1 MFYGRLNPLGGGFR
15 ETFDEQYHCF
25 SGAFSDKPQLEGG
38 DKILL
43 PSSAFEQ
50 LARLQ
55 VEYPMLF
62 EVRSSKGRTHV
73 GVMEFTAPEGKC
85 IMPFWIMQNLL
96 CEEGSLVS
104 VKNVSLPKATF
115 VKFKPQSVDFLDIS
129 NPRAVLERQLRTF
142 SCVTVGDQICL
153 PYNDKRYYLEV
164 QDVKP
169 SEAAC
174 IIETDCN
181 VDFDAPVGYVEPE
194 HITRPPKKDDTSGG
208 VAKNNPFGDAPE
220 PLKARRRDVTDD
232 DDADAFKAFGGSGQ
246 RLDGKALKDT
256 QAAKIEAMKPTKKK
270 GDDDDGTASE
280 GGTANKTTTNPA
292 FASAGRT
299 ASGATSKHAPAVMP
313 PKPSAKFKPGKWSK
327 TNTKAFSG
335 SGHSLK

>member
-1 MFYGRLNPLGGGFR
+1 MFYGGGRMYRGGYGM

-25 SGAFSDKPQLEGG
+25 SGAFSDKPQLEEG

-62 EVRSSKGRTHV
+62 EIRSSKGGRTHC
-73 GVMEFTAPEGKC
+73 GVMEFTAPEGQC

-96 CEEGSLVS
+96 CEEGALIS
-104 VKNVSLPKATF
+104 VKNVSLPKASF

-164 QDVKP
+164 QEVKP
-169 SEAAC
+169 ADAAC

-181 VDFDAPVGYVEPE
+181 VDFDAPVGYQEP
-194 HITRPPKKDDTSGG
+194 TRRPSTAGSASSGG
-208 VAKNNPFGDAPE
+208 GIEAPE
-220 PLKARRRDVTDD
+220 PIKARQSDD
-232 DDADAFKAFGGSGQ
+232 ENAPSFKPFTGSGQ
-246 RLDGKALKDT
+246 RLDGKALKQN
-256 QAAKIEAMKPTKKK
+256 QAAMIDDTPLQASNSVPTQP
-270 GDDDDGTASE
+270 AI
-280 GGTANKTTTNPA
+280 PA

-299 ASGATSKHAPAVMP
+299 ASGNMSKNPAALLP
-313 PKPSAKFKPGKWSK
+313 PKPSAKFKPPTSKWAK
-327 TNTKAFSG
+327 TNKVAFTG
-335 SGHSLK
+335 SGHTLK